1 MSVRGTAPTRAESRL
16 HVTYAF
22 PFTYPSP
29 WAAPV
34 QIIRTC
40 RALCELGAA
49 TSVVMAD
56 LAAPAEEC
64 LAAYGVS
71 PHPLLEL
78 VPVSWSSRGRV
89 RRGQLLAA
97 LCGRPDPHV
106 VVSRGSPGVRLHA
119 DLRRLGAMAPRFVY
133 EAHRP
138 SIVRKPQ
145 DGPVAR
151 WRDAARATRLRRLER
166 DAVRRADGV
175 VCLTHGVRES
185 LDALYGLRSPLIV
198 LPSGTAVPATTPV
211 GDDGRAIDI
220 VYAGKLAGRKGV
232 DVLVDALRL
241 LPGRTAAIAGGARA
255 QVEELHRR
263 VAGLGLGDRVV
274 VEGLVPHAE
283 VAELLRRARVAV
295 CPLPADDVIA
305 SQFTSPLK
313 VLEAMANGAPVVA
326 SDLPT
331 VRELVEHGRTGLLV
345 APDDASALARGIDE
359 LLRDRSA
366 ATELARA
373 AFVDV
378 SSYSWENRGARLLAF
393 LEGVVARRPVR

>member
-1 MSVRGTAPTRAESRL
+1 MSARVAALTPTVSRL

-29 WAAPV
+29 WAAQV

-56 LAAPAEEC
+56 LAAPEDEC
-64 LAAYGVS
+64 LAAHGVS

-78 VPVSWSSRGRV
+78 VPVSWSSRGRA
-89 RRGQLLAA
+89 RRAELFEAV
-97 LCGRPDPHV
+97 CGRPEPHV
-106 VVSRGSPGVRLHA
+106 VVSRGAPGVRLHA
-119 DLRRLGAMAPRFVY
+119 DLRRLGATAPRFVY

-138 SIVRKPQ
+138 CTVRKPA
-145 DGPVAR
+145 DSRVAR
-151 WRDAARATRLRRLER
+151 WRDAGRATRLRRLEG
-166 DAVRRADGV
+166 DAVRCADGV
-175 VCLTHGVRES
+175 VCLTHGVRDS
-185 LDALYGLRSPLIV
+185 LDALYGLRSPEIV

-220 VYAGKLAGRKGV
+220 VYAGKLAKRKGV
-232 DVLVDALRL
+232 EVLIDALRL
-241 LPGRTAAIAGGARA
+241 LPGRTARIAGGAPA
-255 QVEELHRR
+255 QVDELRRR
-263 VAGLGLGDRVV
+263 VAALGLENRVV

-283 VAELLRRARVAV
+283 IAGLLRRARVAV
-295 CPLPADDVIA
+295 CPLPAHDVIA
-305 SQFTSPLK
+305 EQFTSPLK

-331 VRELVEHGRTGLLV
+331 VREIVEHGRTGLLV
-345 APDDASALARGIDE
+345 PPDDASALARGIDE

-366 ATELARA
+366 ATELAHA
-373 AFVDV
+373 AFVEV
-378 SSYSWENRGARLLAF
+378 SSYSWENRAARLLAF
-393 LEGVVARRPVR
+393 LEGVVARPPIR